1 MPILPVRLSA
11 HAWARGVSRNTSSN
25 CFCVDSFI
33 KSGIGYQLSG
43 IGYWVSGT
51 GTLTLSFR
59 CAFDRYIQG
68 KRTTPCA
75 GFSVAQVRKL
85 HDCLTDTVLLRHVSN
100 RKPGKVEQDL
110 RASIL

>member
-11 HAWARGVSRNTSSN
+11 HAWVRGVSRNTSSN

-33 KSGIGYQLSG
+33 KSGIGY
-43 IGYWVSGT
+43 WVSGT
-51 GTLTLSFR
+51 GALTLSFR

-68 KRTTPCA
+68 KRAAPCA

-110 RASIL
+110 RASI